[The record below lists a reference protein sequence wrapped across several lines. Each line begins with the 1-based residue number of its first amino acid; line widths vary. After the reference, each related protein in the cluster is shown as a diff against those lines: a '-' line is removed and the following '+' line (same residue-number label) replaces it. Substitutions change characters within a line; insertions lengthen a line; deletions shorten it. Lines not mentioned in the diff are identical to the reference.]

1 MTLLGELAI
10 QEPQLRVVDVDG
22 RRALETVRGLT
33 ATAAIAKLRFG
44 PGQTCEPVAR
54 LIETAVAR
62 AERAGVGPD
71 QLVVIG
77 RGRLVADQ
85 PVAEFIARS
94 SGQYVRVKTPQVD
107 ALTTAVVDAGGRLAP
122 SEDGALEVN
131 GLSAAAIGDL
141 AASLGIPLHEL
152 TPQMA
157 SLEEAF
163 MELTHDS
170 VEFHGEGSPAIQE
183 VQR

>member
-71 QLVVIG
+71 QMVVIG
-77 RGRLVADQ
+77 GEVERAEDIIRVRRKAHGKADW
-85 PVAEFIARS
+85 PTATVPKSSALGVTSHEGNCVAEPVTWIALHA
-94 SGQYVRVKTPQVD
+94 
-107 ALTTAVVDAGGRLAP
+107 ALPRNSRQL
-122 SEDGALEVN
+122 
-131 GLSAAAIGDL
+131 
-141 AASLGIPLHEL
+141 
-152 TPQMA
+152 
-157 SLEEAF
+157 
-163 MELTHDS
+163 
-170 VEFHGEGSPAIQE
+170 
-183 VQR
+183 